1 MSRLPQRCTST
12 FPKGEVFFYPRSQED
27 LGGTNG
33 LESMKEPFA
42 DNSRVNVVL
51 YREPWGQTPWTRVE
65 QNAIQERCLHGWDSL
80 FFVTLDDASTLPKWL
95 PPMHI
100 QLNFASFGLEQAVG
114 AIKNAVQ
121 RCGGIV
127 SPMTALKRAERYR
140 QEALYIADKKQI
152 SSFEGMAKVCEK
164 VLELFAEI
172 ERLCAEIR
180 ANGHMSIRV
189 GSNAGQ
195 CVLTNN
201 RISLIVCWRQPYTNS
216 MDGCAL
222 TVLEYNMQ
230 MELPNGRL
238 LFVSEPEQLRKADF
252 SPEISRARDY
262 GWIEKGKPSTFL
274 SSVELAKKCVIQFF
288 DLAERADRGE
298 IEPPRW

>member
-1 MSRLPQRCTST
+1 MA
-12 FPKGEVFFYPRSQED
+12 
-27 LGGTNG
+27 GTNG

-51 YREPWGQTPWTRVE
+51 FREPWGQTPWTGVE
-65 QNAIQERCLHGWDSL
+65 QNAITERCINHGWDSL
-80 FFVTLDDASTLPKWL
+80 FFVTLDAASILPKWL
-95 PPMHI
+95 PSTHI
-100 QLNFASFGLEQAVG
+100 RLNFSSFGLEQAVG

-127 SPMTALKRAERYR
+127 SQMTALKRAERYR

-152 SSFEGMAKVCEK
+152 SSVQGMAKVCEK

-172 ERLCAEIR
+172 ERLCAEIQ
-180 ANGHMSIRV
+180 ANGHVSIRV
-189 GSNAGQ
+189 KSNADE

-201 RISLIVCWRQPYTNS
+201 RISLNVRWRQLYSNS
-216 MDGCAL
+216 MEGCAL
-222 TVLEYNMQ
+222 TILEYNMQ
-230 MELPNGRL
+230 MGLSNERL
-238 LFVSEPEQLRKADF
+238 SFFSEPKQLRKADF
-252 SPEISRARDY
+252 SPDISRVRDY
-262 GWIEKGKPSTFL
+262 GWIENGMPSTFL

-298 IEPPRW
+298 IEPPRWW

>member
-12 FPKGEVFFYPRSQED
+12 FPKDWSQED
-27 LGGTNG
+27 LAGTNG

-100 QLNFASFGLEQAVG
+100 RLNFASFGLEQAVR
-114 AIKNAVQ
+114 AINNAVQ

-172 ERLCAEIR
+172 ERLCAENTSEWTYVYPSWVER
-180 ANGHMSIRV
+180 RPMCFNKQ
-189 GSNAGQ
+189 SN
-195 CVLTNN
+195 
-201 RISLIVCWRQPYTNS
+201 
-216 MDGCAL
+216 
-222 TVLEYNMQ
+222 
-230 MELPNGRL
+230 
-238 LFVSEPEQLRKADF
+238 
-252 SPEISRARDY
+252 
-262 GWIEKGKPSTFL
+262 
-274 SSVELAKKCVIQFF
+274 
-288 DLAERADRGE
+288 
-298 IEPPRW
+298 